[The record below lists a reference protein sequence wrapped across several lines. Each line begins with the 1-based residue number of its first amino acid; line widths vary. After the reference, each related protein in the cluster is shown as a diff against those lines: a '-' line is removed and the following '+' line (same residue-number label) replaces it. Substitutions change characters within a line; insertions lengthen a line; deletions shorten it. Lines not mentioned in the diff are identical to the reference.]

1 MYRQAVSHSIS
12 DSSPSFWRDK
22 QSRDMILCLIIFTLA
37 FGGLANLQSIS
48 SVVAE
53 KSYQDPSYF
62 VKKQAL
68 WLFLALIGMMFFAS
82 FPLDLLRRLSGF
94 AMLLSIFS
102 LLLVFIPGLG
112 KSVHSSYGNFHR
124 WLNLG
129 VVSIQPSEF
138 AKVVL
143 ICFTASHLSR
153 EIDVSQKKGKYTV
166 LAATLLVITM
176 LAAILMEPQYGTT
189 LCMLGVVFLMVYI
202 VGFPVFKLALLF
214 ASFLPLLIILAVFWK
229 YRLHRLL
236 AWLNPYEHRYEGGYQ
251 LVTSF
256 RAFESG
262 GFWGTELASGFAHR
276 YLTYGYSDFAFALF
290 AEDFGWIGVCL
301 LLGCYA
307 FLLFRVYFLLQK
319 IKNPFAFMLGSGALF
334 MLFSQTLLNLLA
346 VTGLLPTTGVSLP
359 FLSYGGS
366 SLIATACL
374 SGILLNVSRYT
385 EKKTSYS

>member
-1 MYRQAVSHSIS
+1 MELKKKHNFFLNS
-12 DSSPSFWRDK
+12 WRDK
-22 QSRDMILCLIIFTLA
+22 QNRDLILCITIFILA

-53 KSYQDPSYF
+53 RSYQDPSYF
-62 VKKQAL
+62 VKRQAL
-68 WLFLALIGMMFFAS
+68 WLSLALLGMMFFAS
-82 FPLDLLRRLSGF
+82 FPLDLLRRFSGV
-94 AMLLSIFS
+94 AMVLSIFS

-112 KSVHSSYGNFHR
+112 KSVHSSYGSFHR

-138 AKVVL
+138 SKVALV
-143 ICFTASHLSR
+143 CFTASTLSR
-153 EIDVSQKKGKYTV
+153 EIDVSEKKGKYTI
-166 LAATLLVITM
+166 LMTTLLVITM
-176 LAAILMEPQYGTT
+176 LVAILLEPQYGTT

-202 VGFPVFKLALLF
+202 VGFPVLKLTLLF
-214 ASFLPLLIILAVFWK
+214 TSFIPLLIILAVFWK
-229 YRLHRLL
+229 YRLHRIH

-256 RAFESG
+256 RSFESG
-262 GFWGTELASGFAHR
+262 GLWGTELASGFGHR

-301 LLGCYA
+301 LLSCYV
-307 FLLFRVYFLLQK
+307 FLLFRTCFLLQR

-334 MLFSQTLLNLLA
+334 MLISQTLLNLLA

-366 SLIATACL
+366 SLIATSCL

-385 EKKTSYS
+385 EKHSSHS